1 MDLAAVT
8 QRLWDARQQGDFSPA
23 WLNGAL
29 SLDQALTVQLGLL
42 ERKLA
47 GGETLAGWKIGLTS
61 ERARKA
67 LGVDAR
73 PFGHLLTSHV
83 FASGASIPSAD
94 IRFASIEPELCFTVG
109 RRLASPDA
117 THAEVRAAVARVSA
131 GFELNERRPGSARPD
146 FPAFVTDC
154 LTQWG
159 IVAGSGVALSPELE
173 LGSVRCRLSRDGEQ
187 VYEGTSKDE
196 LDDHVESLR
205 RLVVALAGQGRA
217 LEPGQRVITGAFARF
232 DAAAGQRWRAE
243 YSGIGAVEVRFL

>member
-1 MDLAAVT
+1 
-8 QRLWDARQQGDFSPA
+8 
-23 WLNGAL
+23 
-29 SLDQALTVQLGLL
+29 
-42 ERKLA
+42 
-47 GGETLAGWKIGLTS
+47 
-61 ERARKA
+61 
-67 LGVDAR
+67 
-73 PFGHLLTSHV
+73 
-83 FASGASIPSAD
+83 
-94 IRFASIEPELCFTVG
+94 
-109 RRLASPDA
+109 
-117 THAEVRAAVARVSA
+117 
-131 GFELNERRPGSARPD
+131 
-146 FPAFVTDC
+146 VTDC